1 MVAVIPARVLGGQ
14 GHVAGGVR
22 CRGGVV
28 GWSVLTMKNESKKR
42 RATLNLVISGV
53 SLLGIVSSV
62 LWLWLLNDPHAFA
75 GAAFFGVLPV
85 YRYVLLKDVD
95 GVFPE

>member
-1 MVAVIPARVLGGQ
+1 MFPARVLGDQ
-14 GHVAGGVR
+14 GDVARGVR
-22 CRGGVV
+22 CRCGVV
-28 GWSVLTMKNESKKR
+28 GWSVLTMKNKT
-42 RATLNLVISGV
+42 RAKLNLMISGV
-53 SLLGIVSSV
+53 SLLGIVGSV